1 MDHKSPVDKYQNRLD
16 TINEQL
22 LSRNREA
29 ERRIEADQT
38 EVLKIL
44 RDGVEATR
52 NLLEP
57 PPDTEADLI
66 DLSSQRCATCNNILD
81 GLYTECYDCETGQL
95 DSKITGRTF
104 SCIRCQ
110 DNLPCTVNYHRQSLR
125 HTDKP
130 QWRLKSPLTGSK
142 RLETPWVT
150 CTLCS
155 TVLPDLDSSF
165 TWCIPCARNG
175 IGTFCH
181 NCTAQGRKCGVYGH
195 PPPRSRLERVSS
207 GSSSQSELVSTPDSP
222 LSMELK
228 AKTLQISEHF
238 KRLVTVADKQI
249 DTIMEANLE
258 ATTLEDRLDGLKL
271 EIDRSVSRTSS
282 TIETTRKNLD
292 EKTSE
297 LEIAQKKER
306 VLESETATV
315 NKRLEG
321 NREDRKILKVVSHV
335 LVLF

>member
-1 MDHKSPVDKYQNRLD
+1 
-16 TINEQL
+16 
-22 LSRNREA
+22 
-29 ERRIEADQT
+29 
-38 EVLKIL
+38 
-44 RDGVEATR
+44 
-52 NLLEP
+52 
-57 PPDTEADLI
+57 
-66 DLSSQRCATCNNILD
+66 
-81 GLYTECYDCETGQL
+81 
-95 DSKITGRTF
+95 
-104 SCIRCQ
+104 
-110 DNLPCTVNYHRQSLR
+110 
-125 HTDKP
+125 
-130 QWRLKSPLTGSK
+130 
-142 RLETPWVT
+142 
-150 CTLCS
+150 
-155 TVLPDLDSSF
+155 
-165 TWCIPCARNG
+165 
-175 IGTFCH
+175 
-181 NCTAQGRKCGVYGH
+181 VYGH